1 VNRPR
6 RKYAPFNPFIVLSD
20 VTISTLVVLACL
32 LMVFSV
38 GATSA
43 DPEKE
48 GLREEIRELETK
60 NKELKEKEDQL
71 TQENQQLTQEKQ
83 RRLKAIQDRQEALA
97 RGMGQKFKGELP
109 LDFGVSYARGDSTFL
124 VRFFDQKMFS
134 SARPD
139 AFSERGTRALAV
151 WARHVGPILAKQAKE
166 SASLEADDPG
176 GLIEIQVRGH
186 CRPSLAPRGRLW
198 AVSLNRA
205 QAAVRVFDN
214 EARMPTCLLSVTG
227 MAHYRP
233 AFQSTNE
240 YVENRMRED
249 PKKLGSLGPIGA
261 LNRLMLWRQR
271 KPPPFEDRLDVLV
284 LYSGGEKQNNYVQ
297 AVDGSKRFG
306 PRNDTSSRDLGD
318 LYGFPR

>member
-1 VNRPR
+1 MNRPR

-38 GATSA
+38 GATST

-48 GLREEIRELETK
+48 GLRKENSRLATENQKLEE
-60 NKELKEKEDQL
+60 EK
-71 TQENQQLTQEKQ
+71 QQLTQEKQ
-83 RRLKAIQDRQEALA
+83 KRLKAIQDRQEALA
-97 RGMGQKFKGELP
+97 NAMGQRFKDDLP
-109 LDFGVSYARGDSTFL
+109 PHFGVSYARGDSTFL

-134 SARPD
+134 NARPD
-139 AFSERGTRALAV
+139 AFSERGNRALAV
-151 WARHVGPILAKQAKE
+151 WARHVGPILERQATE

-186 CRPSLAPRGRLW
+186 CRPSPVPRGRLW

-233 AFQSTNE
+233 AFQSTREFVQNQ
-240 YVENRMRED
+240 MRENPVD
-249 PKKLGSLGPIGA
+249 LGRLGEVGA
-261 LNRLMLWRQR
+261 LNRLNLWGRV
-271 KPPPFEDRLDVLV
+271 KPAPFEDRLDVLV

-306 PRNDTSSRDLGD
+306 PRNDTSSRDLSD

>member
-1 VNRPR
+1 MNRHR
-6 RKYAPFNPFIVLSD
+6 RNSVPFNPFIVLSD

-43 DPEKE
+43 DSEKE
-48 GLREEIRELETK
+48 GLQKENIRLKTK
-60 NKELKEKEDQL
+60 NRKLEEEK
-71 TQENQQLTQEKQ
+71 QQLTQEKQ

-97 RGMGQKFKGELP
+97 RGMGQEFKDELP
-109 LDFGVSYARGDSTFL
+109 PHFGVSYARGDSTFL

-139 AFSERGTRALAV
+139 AFSERGNRALAV
-151 WARHVGPILAKQAKE
+151 WARHVGPILARQARE
-166 SASLEADDPG
+166 SASLEAEDPG

-186 CRPSLAPRGRLW
+186 CRPGLAPKERLW
-198 AVSLNRA
+198 TVSLNRA

-214 EARMPTCLLSVTG
+214 KAWMPTCLLSVTG

-233 AFQSTNE
+233 AFQSTE
-240 YVENRMRED
+240 EFVRNRMRRENPVD
-249 PKKLGSLGPIGA
+249 LGRLGEVGA
-261 LNRLMLWRQR
+261 LNRLNLWGEV
-271 KPPPFEDRLDVLV
+271 KPDPFEDRLDVLV

-297 AVDGSKRFG
+297 AVDGSERFG
-306 PRNDTSSRDLGD
+306 PQNDTSSRNLSDLPG
-318 LYGFPR
+318 GPR

>member
-1 VNRPR
+1 MNRPR

-48 GLREEIRELETK
+48 GLREEIRELETE
-60 NKELKEKEDQL
+60 NQSLVREK
-71 TQENQQLTQEKQ
+71 QQLTQEKQ

-97 RGMGQKFKGELP
+97 NAMGQRFKDELP
-109 LDFGVSYARGDSTFL
+109 PDFGVSYARGDSTFL

-134 SARPD
+134 NARPD

-151 WARHVGPILAKQAKE
+151 WARHVGPILERQATE

-186 CRPSLAPRGRLW
+186 CRLSPAPRGSLW

-233 AFQSTNE
+233 AFQSTKE

-249 PKKLGSLGPIGA
+249 FNNLGRLGPIGA
-261 LNRLMLWRQR
+261 LNRLTLWGER